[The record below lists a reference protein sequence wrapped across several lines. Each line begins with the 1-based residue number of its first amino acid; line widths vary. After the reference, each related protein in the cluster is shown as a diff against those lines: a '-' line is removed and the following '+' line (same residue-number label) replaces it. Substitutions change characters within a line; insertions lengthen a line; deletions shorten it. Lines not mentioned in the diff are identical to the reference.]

1 MHPAYSVIFFTV
13 ASGAGL
19 GLLAFMGLGAARVG
33 AQPMPFLLTAFG
45 IAFALTVG
53 GLLSSTFHLGHP
65 ERAWR
70 AFSQWRSSWLSR
82 EGVFAVVTLVIGAI
96 FAALWTFMEL
106 ASAILGIVTAIL
118 ALVTVWATGMIYA
131 QIKAVDLW
139 HRMLTPVCYLLFS
152 IAGGTTLFLFLHA
165 LFTDKTEPVWE
176 LSSVTMIALLIAW
189 VVKVFWW
196 MGGDNASTSTPGSA
210 TGLGH
215 LGKVRLL
222 EKPHTGSNY
231 LQKEMGFYIGR
242 KHAKKLRLIAV
253 MLGAVLPILLILL
266 AIPAPFD
273 ALWLGLA
280 VVSHLAGMLVERW
293 LFFAEA
299 RHAVMSYY

>member
-13 ASGAGL
+13 ASGAGF
-19 GLLAFMGLGAARVG
+19 GLIAFMGLGALRIDE
-33 AQPMPFLLTAFG
+33 MSTSFLLTAFG
-45 IAFALTVG
+45 LGFVLAVG

-82 EGVFAVVTLVIGAI
+82 EGVLAV
-96 FAALWTFMEL
+96 AALVVAAVFAGLWLFL
-106 ASAILGIVTAIL
+106 DLSSAILGILTAVL
-118 ALVTVWATGMIYA
+118 ALLTVWATGMIYA

-139 HRMLTPVCYLLFS
+139 HRWLTPACYLLFS
-152 IAGGTTLFLFLHA
+152 IAGGITLFLFIHA
-165 LFTDKTEPVWE
+165 IMTGKAGWE
-176 LSSVTMIALLIAW
+176 LSSVGMVALLVAW

-196 MGGDNASTSTPGSA
+196 MGADRAPTSTPESA

-222 EKPHTGSNY
+222 EKPHTGTNY
-231 LQKEMGFYIGR
+231 LQKEMGFHIGR
-242 KHAKKLRLIAV
+242 KHARKLRLIAV
-253 MLGAVLPILLILL
+253 MLGAVMPILLILL

-280 VVSHLAGMLVERW
+280 VVAHLTGMLVERW

-299 RHAVMSYY
+299 HHAVMSYY

>member
-19 GLLAFMGLGAARVG
+19 GLIAFMGLGALRIDEMSTG
-33 AQPMPFLLTAFG
+33 FLLTAFG
-45 IAFALTVG
+45 IGFALSVA

-82 EGVFAVVTLVIGAI
+82 EGVLAVVALIVAAI
-96 FAALWTFMEL
+96 FAGMWLFLDLSSAFFGVATAVL
-106 ASAILGIVTAIL
+106 AML
-118 ALVTVWATGMIYA
+118 TVWATGMIYA

-139 HRMLTPVCYLLFS
+139 HRWLTPVCYLLFS
-152 IAGGTTLFLFLHA
+152 IAGGVVLFLFVHA
-165 LFTDKTEPVWE
+165 LMTGKAGWE
-176 LSSVTMIALLIAW
+176 LSSVAMIALLVAW
-189 VVKVFWW
+189 AVKLFWW
-196 MGGDNASTSTPGSA
+196 RGSENTPTSTPDTA

-222 EKPHTGSNY
+222 ERPHTGSNY
-231 LQKEMGFYIGR
+231 LLKEMGFQIGR
-242 KHAKKLRLIAV
+242 KHAKKLRMISV
-253 MLGAVLPILLILL
+253 MLGAILPILLILL
-266 AIPAPFD
+266 AIPAPLD
-273 ALWLGLA
+273 VLWLGLA
-280 VVSHLAGMLVERW
+280 VLAHLSGMLVERW

-299 RHAVMSYY
+299 RHSVMAFY

>member
-19 GLLAFMGLGAARVG
+19 GLLAFMGLGAASAG
-33 AQPMPFLLTAFG
+33 EQPTSFLLVTFG

-53 GLLSSTFHLGHP
+53 GLLSSTLHLGHP

-70 AFSQWRSSWLSR
+70 AMTQWRSSWLSR
-82 EGVFAVVTLVIGAI
+82 EGVLAVISLIVAAI
-96 FAALWTFMEL
+96 FAGLWIFFNL
-106 ASAILGIVTAIL
+106 SSAILGIITAFL

-139 HRMLTPVCYLLFS
+139 HRWLTPVCYLLFS
-152 IAGGTTLFLFLHA
+152 IAGGTVLFLFLHA
-165 LFTDKTEPVWE
+165 LFADKATWE
-176 LSSVTMIALLIAW
+176 LSSITMIALLIAW
-189 VVKVFWW
+189 AVKLFWW
-196 MGGDNASTSTPGSA
+196 KGGDTAPTSTPGTA

-215 LGKVRLL
+215 LGEVRLL
-222 EKPHTGSNY
+222 ERPHTGSNY
-231 LQKEMGFYIGR
+231 LLKEMGHQIAR
-242 KHAKKLRLIAV
+242 KHVRKLRLIAV
-253 MLGAVLPILLILL
+253 ILGAVIPILLILL
-266 AIPAPFD
+266 AIPAPLD

-280 VVSHLAGMLVERW
+280 VVAHLTGMLVERW